1 MSVLDEV
8 GGYLG
13 LQAVAGTSAGSSFAL
28 TKSWA
33 PDSTSLQDQI
43 VALTQTAGRKP
54 TPGRL
59 ELDYPGLQV
68 LVRGNPL
75 TRTASA
81 YSDAEAEMTAVYL
94 ALHGYG
100 PGYLP
105 STSGTSR
112 YYVMIEANH
121 LPALL
126 HVDPANRPVLFCNFT
141 ATRSRT

>member
-8 GGYLG
+8 GGYLA
-13 LQAVAGTSAGSSFAL
+13 LQGVAGTSGANGFSL
-28 TKSWA
+28 TKSWM
-33 PDSTSLQDQI
+33 PDSTALQDQI
-43 VALTQTAGRKP
+43 VALTETAGRKP

-68 LVRGNPL
+68 LVRGQPVTL
-75 TRTASA
+75 SSA
-81 YSDAEAEMTAVYL
+81 AYTNAEAEAYRVYL

-121 LPALL
+121 MPALL
-126 HVDPANRPVLFCNFT
+126 HIDPANRPVLFCNYT

>member
-8 GGYLG
+8 GGYLA
-13 LQAVAGTSAGSSFAL
+13 LQAVAGTSAGATFSL
-28 TKSWA
+28 TKSWL
-33 PDSTSLQDQI
+33 PDSTALQDKV
-43 VALTQTAGRKP
+43 VALTQTPGRKP
-54 TPGRL
+54 TPYRL
-59 ELDYPGLQV
+59 ELDYPGIQV
-68 LVRGNPL
+68 LVRGDQISNV
-75 TRTASA
+75 SGA
-81 YSDAEAEMTAVYL
+81 YAAAEAEMNSVYL

-121 LPALL
+121 MPSML
-126 HVDPANRPVLFCNFT
+126 HVDPVNRPVLFCNFT